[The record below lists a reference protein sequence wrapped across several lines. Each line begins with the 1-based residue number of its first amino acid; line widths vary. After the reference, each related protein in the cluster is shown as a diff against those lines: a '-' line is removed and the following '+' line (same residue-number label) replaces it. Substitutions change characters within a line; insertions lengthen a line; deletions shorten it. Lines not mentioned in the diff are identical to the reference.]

1 MEYKLLVYNIASQSV
16 YDYAPI
22 VEKVT
27 YATNRK
33 LSAGELNFTYI
44 QKVTVNMTEGAKVQ
58 FYVNGR
64 GIFEGYVFTI
74 EQDRQGVVEVTA
86 YDQLRYLK
94 TNESYAFIGKTL
106 GEIIQQIA
114 TDMQLQTGTLENT
127 GYVIPMLTKE
137 DTQCLDII
145 DYALGLT
152 QYNTGK
158 TYSLFDDFGKI
169 SLREAGSM
177 LSAEIIGNRSLLT
190 DYTFKSDIDSDT
202 YNQIKLVRPNKETG
216 QGDVYIFND
225 SSTISKWG
233 LLQKYEKV
241 DENLNE
247 AQISEQGNIMMAYYD
262 RVLKDVSVDCIGI
275 PGLRAGGMVTLK
287 IRDIPELR
295 SGYRLLLDKV
305 KHKFSNGEHTMS
317 FEARMLN
324 L

>member
-27 YATNRK
+27 YTTNRK

-44 QKVTVNMTEGAKVQ
+44 QKVPVNMTEGAKVQ

-114 TDMQLQTGTLENT
+114 TDMQLQTRTLENT

>member
-22 VEKVT
+22 VKKVT
-27 YATNRK
+27 YTTNRK

-44 QKVTVNMTEGAKVQ
+44 QKVPVNMTEGAKVQ

-225 SSTISKWG
+225 SSTIGKWG

>member
-22 VEKVT
+22 TEKVT
-27 YATNRK
+27 YTTNRK

-44 QKVTVNMTEGAKVQ
+44 QKVPVNMAEGAKVQ

-74 EQDRQGVVEVTA
+74 EQDRQGIVEVTA

-169 SLREAGSM
+169 SLREAGS
-177 LSAEIIGNRSLLT
+177 LLCAEIIGNRSLLT

-225 SSTISKWG
+225 SSTIGKWG

-305 KHKFSNGEHTMS
+305 KHKFSTGEHTMS
-317 FEARMLN
+317 FEAKMLN

>member
-22 VEKVT
+22 TEKVT
-27 YATNRK
+27 YTTNRK

-44 QKVTVNMTEGAKVQ
+44 QKVPVNMAEGAKVQ

-74 EQDRQGVVEVTA
+74 EQDRQGIVEVTA

-169 SLREAGSM
+169 SLREAGS
-177 LSAEIIGNRSLLT
+177 LLCAEIIGNRSLLT

-225 SSTISKWG
+225 SSTIGKWG

-305 KHKFSNGEHTMS
+305 KHNGEHTMS

>member
-27 YATNRK
+27 YTTNRK

-44 QKVTVNMTEGAKVQ
+44 QKVPVNMTEGAKVQ

-145 DYALGLT
+145 DYAW
-152 QYNTGK
+152 
-158 TYSLFDDFGKI
+158 
-169 SLREAGSM
+169 A
-177 LSAEIIGNRSLLT
+177 
-190 DYTFKSDIDSDT
+190 
-202 YNQIKLVRPNKETG
+202 
-216 QGDVYIFND
+216 
-225 SSTISKWG
+225 
-233 LLQKYEKV
+233 
-241 DENLNE
+241 
-247 AQISEQGNIMMAYYD
+247 
-262 RVLKDVSVDCIGI
+262 
-275 PGLRAGGMVTLK
+275 
-287 IRDIPELR
+287 
-295 SGYRLLLDKV
+295 
-305 KHKFSNGEHTMS
+305 
-317 FEARMLN
+317 
-324 L
+324 